1 MLKSEWC
8 CKQNLEYQ
16 VKTIAIGKFYETI
29 EQLLVLYEK
38 WVLNMS
44 RLEVSVS
51 EFYDPVVHVLYWCTF
66 LYCYRSSMEH

>member
-44 RLEVSVS
+44 RLEVSVT
-51 EFYDPVVHVLYWCTF
+51 EFYDLDLWSICIMLVHFSL
-66 LYCYRSSMEH
+66 LL